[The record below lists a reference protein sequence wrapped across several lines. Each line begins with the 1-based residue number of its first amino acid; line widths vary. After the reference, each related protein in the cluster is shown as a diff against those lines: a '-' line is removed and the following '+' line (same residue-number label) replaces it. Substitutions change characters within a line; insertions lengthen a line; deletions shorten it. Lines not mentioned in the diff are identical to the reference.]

1 MKRVEIVGKESVEVE
16 PFVLDEFLNRPAAAS
31 SEQKKV
37 SKKALK
43 QIADEMGLG
52 YDESHITFAKKI
64 INAYRKS

>member
-1 MKRVEIVGKESVEVE
+1 MKRAEVVGKGSVVTE
-16 PFVLDEFLNRPAAAS
+16 PFVLDAFLKRPADS
-31 SEQKKV
+31 SKQKKV

-43 QIADEMGLG
+43 NIADEMGLG